1 MTVGSTLVGLIPSLG
16 SEGELGGDPIYSI
29 EDPMEAA
36 ALLAFAVAKIDGEVS
51 KEEKQQLIMLFQSEF
66 SLSLK
71 AATELLL
78 SCSYLYGRG
87 DDVKNNLDKILNRS
101 IDSFSSEQAQST
113 LDLLVKVETIEGVDR
128 NQKENFIR
136 QVETIFQS
144 QFRTTG
150 KSNL

>member
-87 DDVKNNLDKILNRS
+87 DDVKNNLDKILIGALILFPLS
-101 IDSFSSEQAQST
+101 
-113 LDLLVKVETIEGVDR
+113 KR
-128 NQKENFIR
+128 NPPWTCWSK
-136 QVETIFQS
+136 
-144 QFRTTG
+144 
-150 KSNL
+150 

>member
-1 MTVGSTLVGLIPSLG
+1 
-16 SEGELGGDPIYSI
+16 
-29 EDPMEAA
+29 
-36 ALLAFAVAKIDGEVS
+36 
-51 KEEKQQLIMLFQSEF
+51 MLFQSEF

-150 KSNL
+150 KWG